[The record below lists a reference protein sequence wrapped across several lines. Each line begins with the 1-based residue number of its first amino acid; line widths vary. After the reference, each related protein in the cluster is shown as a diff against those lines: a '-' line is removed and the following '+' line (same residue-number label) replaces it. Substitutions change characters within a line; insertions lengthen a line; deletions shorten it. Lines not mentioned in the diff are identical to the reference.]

1 MTLEEVQAI
10 VDEAREF
17 AKTSQ
22 YADLSYNP
30 KDIMSK
36 LYGVAMAYVA
46 SLTPDEPDEP
56 VEEA

>member
-1 MTLEEVQAI
+1 MVLEEVQAI

-46 SLTPDEPDEP
+46 SLTPDEP